1 MGGGSPSPAPA
12 GPTQSTVVNTNIPD
26 YAQPYVMNMLN
37 ATQSQIFNP
46 DMTSFQQYQ
55 PYSNDPS
62 KYVAGF
68 SPLQQQAQ
76 SSAANLQMPG
86 QYGAA
91 TGAAAMGTV
100 GALGAGQNYNQMATN
115 PYATQA
121 FMNPYLNAALQP
133 QLTEIG
139 RQYDITGTQEQSGAT
154 RAGAFGGSREALMAA
169 ENQRNK
175 NIAMNQAIGTGYN
188 NAFQQAQQA
197 QQFGANLGLQGNQAA
212 IQGAGQLAGIG
223 GQELSAQ
230 QGIIGTQAQQGALE
244 QQNQQQVINQAVQNY
259 ATAQQYPFMQLGVMN
274 AMLRGLPLQQSTTS
288 MYQAQPSTAQSA
300 IGLLGAGT
308 ALASAAKRK
317 GGSIKEKKMAKGGVA
332 DVPGYKYGT
341 LINDEQ
347 LQSAAQGL
355 NQTQMQ
361 GRIQDPQV
369 NPNERQIFQGIQA
382 DQNRLR
388 QIPGAGQ
395 AISQAGMPP
404 PQMPQQ
410 PVPMDARLS
419 GIAQGGGPAFAA
431 MNSPTRMAAGGITYF
446 ANEGEVKDPES
457 QPLTKE
463 GVQSMLS
470 GRGMPVSPER
480 QAQLAE
486 QNRIASLSPR
496 TRAAMAAPAQPY
508 VAPTEFPHTD
518 IPNVAEKPAVPTLI
532 SQKDAAKQQ
541 AAVAAKAAQTQQ
553 AQAQA
558 QAQQAQVQRQEPS
571 SPQQALEQRQEML
584 RAQGIEPGVGAKSKE
599 AMALLAKQQAGL
611 SDDTNFNKKLA
622 IAQGFLDFAQR
633 PALGKGLAGMLAP
646 AAHAVGVGATGY
658 AAAKQEGKAAELANA
673 NAQANLEA
681 SDRKFAAGDIDG
693 AIKSYEDYKRN
704 QTQLQVANI
713 NAQAHMATA
722 GATQRYDEQKIARVM
737 QDNPGMTYTE
747 ALQKVA
753 GAGNA
758 AILDVTRRKDADAA
772 LAKNTQYLKYA
783 NSKKP
788 EDQQKAEQIKNNT
801 YKGYGVPIGE
811 EKQYNLPQ
819 VHKTADGTSLYLHK
833 DGLYYPNKES

>member
-12 GPTQSTVVNTNIPD
+12 GPTQSNVVNTNIPD

-37 ATQSQIFNP
+37 ATQSQIFKP
-46 DMTSFQQYQ
+46 DMSGFNAYT
-55 PYSNDPS
+55 PYSNNPQD
-62 KYVAGF
+62 YVAGF

-76 SSAANLQMPG
+76 SSAANLQTPG
-86 QYGAA
+86 SYGAA
-91 TGAAAMGTV
+91 QRITGYGIGNALQMGANATPQDFQNQV
-100 GALGAGQNYNQMATN
+100 GGY
-115 PYATQA
+115 
-121 FMNPYLNAALQP
+121 MNPYIQNALQP
-133 QLTEIG
+133 QLNEIQ

-169 ENQRNK
+169 ENERNK

-188 NAFQQAQQA
+188 NAFNAAQNQYNQSGGFALQA
-197 QQFGANLGLQGNQAA
+197 NQAA
-212 IQGAGQLAGIG
+212 MQNAGQLAGIG

-244 QQNQQQVINQAVQNY
+244 QQNQQNVINQAVQNY

-395 AISQAGMPP
+395 AIAQAGMPPPP

-431 MNSPTRMAAGGITYF
+431 MNSPTRMAAGGITHF
-446 ANEGEVKDPES
+446 VNEGEVKDPES
-457 QPLTKE
+457 RPLTKE

-486 QNRIASLSPR
+486 QNKAFFLSPR

-508 VAPTEFPHTD
+508 VAPTEFPHSD
-518 IPNVAEKPAVPTLI
+518 MPQVAPKPAVPTLTT
-532 SQKDAAKQQ
+532 QQDAAKQQ

-553 AQAQA
+553 AQAQ
-558 QAQQAQVQRQEPS
+558 QPKVQGQEPS

-633 PALGKGLAGMLAP
+633 PALGRGLAGMLAP

-704 QTQLQVANI
+704 QTELQVANI
-713 NAQAHMATA
+713 NAQSRMATA

-758 AILDVTRRKDADAA
+758 AILDITRRKDADAA